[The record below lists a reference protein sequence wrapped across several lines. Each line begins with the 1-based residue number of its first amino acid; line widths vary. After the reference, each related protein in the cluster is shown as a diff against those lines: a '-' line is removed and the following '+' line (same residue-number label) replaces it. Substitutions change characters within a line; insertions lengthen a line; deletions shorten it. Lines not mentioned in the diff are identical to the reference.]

1 MPPDRGGKLT
11 GPTAPFILPHPI
23 PRLLSAEVEELLG
36 EYDALV
42 KAGKETCGP
51 QAGRW
56 KF

>member
-1 MPPDRGGKLT
+1 MPPGRGKLT
-11 GPTAPFILPHPI
+11 GPTAPFTPPHPI

-51 QAGRW
+51 LAGRW

>member
-1 MPPDRGGKLT
+1 MPPGRGKLT
-11 GPTAPFILPHPI
+11 GPTAPFTPPHPI